1 MSEIE
6 LFIGY
11 CIFIVNSGKAQ
22 LVLNS
27 SSLVIEPGGSIEVKG
42 DIIANSSIVGNGKV
56 VMNGTEVQSI
66 LMNGNTIPNLEVS
79 NTSNVI
85 VDGNLSIGKV
95 CSLHLVR
102 LFGK

>member
-1 MSEIE
+1 MNVRNRAFYS
-6 LFIGY
+6 Y
-11 CIFIVNSGKAQ
+11 CIFIVNSGESSIGI
-22 LVLNS
+22 NS
-27 SSLVIEPGGSIEVKG
+27 SSLVIEPGGSIIEVKG

-85 VDGNLSIGKV
+85 VDGNLQLEKNAVYIW
-95 CSLHLVR
+95 
-102 LFGK
+102 